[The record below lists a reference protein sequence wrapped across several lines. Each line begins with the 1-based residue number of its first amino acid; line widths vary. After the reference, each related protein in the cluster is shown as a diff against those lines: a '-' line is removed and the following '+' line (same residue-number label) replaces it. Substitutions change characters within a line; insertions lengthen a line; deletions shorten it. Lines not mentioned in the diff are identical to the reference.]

1 VNLLFDT
8 HIFIWWDSEPARLSQ
23 QILTL
28 CQDPANRLWLSIASI
43 WEIQIKHQLGKL
55 QLQQPLAEIVE
66 WQQQV
71 NRISLLPIE
80 FSHVLAL
87 AQFPA
92 HHKDP
97 FDRMLIAQASVEELT
112 LMSVDPIFKA
122 YGIDVLS

>member
-1 VNLLFDT
+1 MNLLFDT

-23 QILTL
+23 HILTL
-28 CQDPANRLWLSIASI
+28 CKDPANRLWLSVASI

-71 NRISLLPIE
+71 NHISLLPVE
-80 FSHVLAL
+80 VSHVLAL
-87 AQFPA
+87 ERLPA

-97 FDRMLIAQASVEELT
+97 FDRILIAQASVAELT